1 MIVMKFGGTS
11 VGSAQRIH
19 QLIEIVK
26 DRSKDDQVVV
36 VVSAMAGITNLLE
49 EACHKAANKNEGYRT
64 SLDIIIR
71 KHEECIGSIPF
82 TPAISADLIDQIR
95 DPLHRLGVICRGL
108 SLVGDLTDKTK
119 AHIMSFGELLSHK
132 IVHAAMQLQ
141 GLDSSIID
149 SRDVIVTDDEYMS
162 ARVIFDE
169 TNKRIKDSVDDKTR
183 IFIAPGYIAK
193 SNKGEISTLGRGGS
207 DYTAAI
213 FAGALDASHLE
224 IWTDVNGMMSAD
236 PKLVKDTITIPSM
249 SYEEAMELSYFGAK
263 VIYPPTIQPAMT

>member
-11 VGSAQRIH
+11 VGNAERIH
-19 QLIEIVK
+19 QLIDIVK
-26 DRSKDDQVVV
+26 DRSKEDQVVV

-162 ARVIFDE
+162 ARVILM
-169 TNKRIKDSVDDKTR
+169 KRINESENVSMIRLAFSLLPDILQRVTKVKFPR
-183 IFIAPGYIAK
+183 WV
-193 SNKGEISTLGRGGS
+193 
-207 DYTAAI
+207 AAVLI
-213 FAGALDASHLE
+213 IRRQFLREHWMHRVWKYGL
-224 IWTDVNGMMSAD
+224 MS
-236 PKLVKDTITIPSM
+236 M
-249 SYEEAMELSYFGAK
+249 G
-263 VIYPPTIQPAMT
+263 